1 MKRSTAR
8 HPSHHP
14 SGKEANDTKMRPEAD
29 DVARDRILLD
39 RQNLFLRH
47 IDPHWRAE
55 IERRPVSCYPAL
67 VDIRLEMAAQ
77 IDSAY
82 RRLTV
87 TPRPPASAAGS
98 ALRVAQVSE
107 GIVRS
112 NRE

>member
-8 HPSHHP
+8 RPSHHP
-14 SGKEANDTKMRPEAD
+14 SGKEANDTKMRSEAD

-39 RQNLFLRH
+39 RH
-47 IDPHWRAE
+47 IDPHWRAQ

-87 TPRPPASAAGS
+87 TRRPPASAAGS